1 MYLGGGMLL
10 KAGEDGL
17 GRETQGGLNQQGS
30 IILEAA
36 GGIIGDSSDAVLD
49 DPGLKLRQGWGVVL
63 WSEAGS
69 TPQLCGG
76 WRRTGEIL
84 FKNSHALLIK
94 EVGGGKGRE
103 FHEL

>member
-49 DPGLKLRQGWGVVL
+49 DPGLKLRQGWGL
-63 WSEAGS
+63 SSGQRRDQHLNFA
-69 TPQLCGG
+69 GG